1 MAILNIYFAIFKP
14 FAGTYAWKYCCVK
27 SQDHSTAYIVHL
39 YIYKVLKHIKLC
51 IIMYQSLN
59 FNIRLV
65 AYIATSYNKNLNKD
79 NQ

>member
-1 MAILNIYFAIFKP
+1 MHENIVVSSPQMTVSA
-14 FAGTYAWKYCCVK
+14 
-27 SQDHSTAYIVHL
+27 AYIVCL

-51 IIMYQSLN
+51 IIIYRSLN
-59 FNIRLV
+59 FNIRSV